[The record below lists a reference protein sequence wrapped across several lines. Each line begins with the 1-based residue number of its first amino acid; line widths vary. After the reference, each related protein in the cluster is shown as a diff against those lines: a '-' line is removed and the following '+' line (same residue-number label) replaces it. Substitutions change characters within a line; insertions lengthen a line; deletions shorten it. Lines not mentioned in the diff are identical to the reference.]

1 MTTEPSQLELEAIKR
16 KERLKN
22 LKRKRTEGTNLE
34 DQNNEELVP
43 LPK

>member
-22 LKRKRTEGTNLE
+22 LKRKRAEVTNPD